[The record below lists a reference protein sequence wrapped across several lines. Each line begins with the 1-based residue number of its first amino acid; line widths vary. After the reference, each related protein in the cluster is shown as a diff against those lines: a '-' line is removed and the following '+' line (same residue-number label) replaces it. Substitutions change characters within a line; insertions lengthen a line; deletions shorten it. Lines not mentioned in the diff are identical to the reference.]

1 MLFDNGL
8 YRLEGGLI
16 PTGSLYTCASR
27 PEEGQPLALTRWG
40 SASQGDQQSTIF
52 PRLLTEL

>member
-16 PTGSLYTCASR
+16 PTGSLYTCASW

-40 SASQGDQQSTIF
+40 SASQGDQRSTIF
-52 PRLLTEL
+52 PVS